1 MNRFKLDYVLDYVL
15 VLVLV
20 IETPLNLQANL
31 RAREPKSYS
40 PFHFGTPWI
49 LLKTERVS
57 LAQSR

>member
-1 MNRFKLDYVLDYVL
+1 MNRFKLDY

-40 PFHFGTPWI
+40 PFPIRAPWI
-49 LLKTERVS
+49 VC
-57 LAQSR
+57 